1 MPEKKNKIIEV
12 LQVFNFKRYC
22 QEYKVGMWECPPV
35 IFTLMGFV
43 IIISILVTY
52 FVSKIYVDPFL
63 VVLIVCGVTIILFI
77 LSYIILNSFERIARA
92 SKDKSEF
99 IGIMSHQLRNP
110 LSAIK
115 WQLDL
120 LLNKDLSTTGESGKQ
135 ALIAIDEQ
143 NERMVSLVND
153 LLEISRMENDSM
165 VITKNEF
172 SLVTLTK
179 EIMAKY
185 AERATFS
192 NIELTF
198 SPSDNEIIIFSDKN
212 KITGAITHFLDNA
225 IRYSPN
231 GGKIDMS
238 LDKKGG
244 EIKFSINDEGVG
256 IPEED
261 EKRIFQKFFRGTESK
276 KYKSDGL
283 GVGLYLVKSIIISL
297 GGNIGFSSIEGKG
310 STFWFTLPIK

>member
-225 IRYSPN
+225 MRYSPN